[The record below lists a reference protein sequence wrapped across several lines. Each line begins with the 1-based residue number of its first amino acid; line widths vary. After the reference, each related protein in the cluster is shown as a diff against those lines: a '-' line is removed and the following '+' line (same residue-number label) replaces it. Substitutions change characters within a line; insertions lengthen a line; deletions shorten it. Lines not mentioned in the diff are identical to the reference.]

1 MPEIRKVIFCLC
13 HCHCQR
19 VSKKLTRTLG
29 VECIVTGNYDLYV
42 LVILIV
48 TVIVIVIVIGLKR
61 YSSALGIK
69 GLQLMSDGAENNEGH
84 ILSSTNKDGQTL
96 LCCVFTNA
104 MVHWHISSKK
114 KH

>member
-1 MPEIRKVIFCLC
+1 MHCYRKLWFVC
-13 HCHCQR
+13 
-19 VSKKLTRTLG
+19 S
-29 VECIVTGNYDLYV
+29 V

-48 TVIVIVIVIGLKR
+48 IDIVIVIGLKR

-84 ILSSTNKDGQTL
+84 ISSSANNTDGQTL

-104 MVHWHISSKK
+104 MVHWYISSKK

>member
-1 MPEIRKVIFCLC
+1 M
-13 HCHCQR
+13 
-19 VSKKLTRTLG
+19 SKKLTRTLG

-48 TVIVIVIVIGLKR
+48 IDIVIVIGLKR

-84 ILSSTNKDGQTL
+84 ISSSANKDGQTL

>member
-1 MPEIRKVIFCLC
+1 M
-13 HCHCQR
+13 
-19 VSKKLTRTLG
+19 SKKLTRTLG

-48 TVIVIVIVIGLKR
+48 IDIVIVIGLKR
-61 YSSALGIK
+61 YSSALQGIRS
-69 GLQLMSDGAENNEGH
+69 LQLMSDGAENNEGH

-104 MVHWHISSKK
+104 MVRWYISSKK
-114 KH
+114 SINKTMTKRKVSSLNAHL